1 MDSITL
7 DWFWVWFGLLVLVA
21 LVVVILRALAASS
34 FGVRTC
40 RDHHNMLNSINL
52 TNSSKLW
59 VLLINAKAPK
69 CTK

>member
-34 FGVRTC
+34 FDVRTC
-40 RDHHNMLNSINL
+40 PDHHNVSQAGNREQ
-52 TNSSKLW
+52 SSSGIC
-59 VLLINAKAPK
+59 V
-69 CTK
+69 CTHI